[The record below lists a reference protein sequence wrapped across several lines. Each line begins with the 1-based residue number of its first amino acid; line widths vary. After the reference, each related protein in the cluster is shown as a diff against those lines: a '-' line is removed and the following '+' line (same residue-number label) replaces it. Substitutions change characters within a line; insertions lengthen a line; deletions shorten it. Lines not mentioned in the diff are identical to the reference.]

1 LKTALKCLFFTQL
14 KCGLFDEFHMAMF
27 HWFTGLCTFIIL
39 RTVTAKVDLFVSNEE
54 VQRILGLNTTLAYVE
69 DGLLNDYALKFQ
81 VPVPGNISKLIF
93 HWKTS
98 SKENIYYSISA
109 RLEKPNIIEKPEF
122 SISPQGI
129 VPFRSETFSVK
140 LKCTGQ
146 STGEVGVDIQ
156 LNYTWPSQHNFT
168 SLLIR
173 RRKIC
178 IRSNTASDA
187 FDDRINGR
195 ATNVF
200 YIALGGLFAIILI
213 IAFSLVIY
221 FMRVRKPNCGYEM
234 QSSRL
239 LSRVPAESRMQQLNS
254 SGAHCAHAA
263 DERALCRG
271 AYSTPFLRSASPCSR
286 MDINKQQ
293 HQQQSPLLT
302 NSVTD
307 VWGNTYA
314 PDPGA
319 GKILYWRSRELDIV
333 SVLDTISVDYNR
345 IEIDKF
351 QLKGNFGEVYSGL
364 LTKTDAIGVE
374 VLIKTVKNTAS
385 ESQVARFLCESLMFH
400 GLPAHPNVSFVIA
413 ASCSPASLPMLCYAH
428 RGFGNLKKFLHRC
441 SGVEAGSFH
450 SLSTQDLV
458 LMALHICR
466 GLIHLQR
473 NGIVHRDIA
482 TRNCIIG
489 EDFVVQICDTGLSRD
504 LFPQDYH
511 CLGDN
516 ENRPVKW
523 LAVESIEKHEFS
535 SASDVWAFGVTMW
548 ELVSLAQQPY
558 HEVDPFEMTT
568 YLMDDHRLYQPYNCP
583 DDLYGLMFCC
593 WNLHPEARPSFLQLL
608 AALEDFYGRLTQYI

>member
-1 LKTALKCLFFTQL
+1 LQTALKCLFFTQL

-263 DERALCRG
+263 DERTLCRG

-286 MDINKQQ
+286 MDINRQQ
-293 HQQQSPLLT
+293 QQQQSPLLT

>member
-1 LKTALKCLFFTQL
+1 LQTALKCLFFAQL

-54 VQRILGLNTTLAYVE
+54 VRRILGLNTTLAYVE

-81 VPVPGNISKLIF
+81 VPVPSNISKLIF

-293 HQQQSPLLT
+293 QQQQSPLLT

-333 SVLDTISVDYNR
+333 SVLDTIGVDYNR

>member
-1 LKTALKCLFFTQL
+1 
-14 KCGLFDEFHMAMF
+14 MAMF

-54 VQRILGLNTTLAYVE
+54 VQRIL
-69 DGLLNDYALKFQ
+69 
-81 VPVPGNISKLIF
+81 VPGNISKLIF

-263 DERALCRG
+263 DERTLCRG

-293 HQQQSPLLT
+293 QQQQSPLLT

-333 SVLDTISVDYNR
+333 FVLDAISVDYNR